1 MPREFAL
8 KESVLQQELRL
19 LVYMNKLPLVG
30 VRYTVNIGKDE

>member
-19 LVYMNKLPLVG
+19 LVYMNESPSAG
-30 VRYTVNIGKDE
+30 VRYIVNIGKDE